1 MRKYKTDKVFM
12 EPICPEKV
20 WFLCDSNQ
28 REREKGRDMSS
39 SSSPASVAADA
50 DRVFERGKHGVA
62 VLDIKPGSISTHS
75 PLPHKPLLVF
85 HPREEGEYPVLLFL
99 HGYLLYN
106 SFYSQLLSHIAS
118 HAFIIVAPQLYTF
131 ALADCMQEI
140 KNAAMVAD
148 WIPAGLQSYLPT
160 YVRPDLNRIGLAG
173 HSRGGKVAFALV
185 LGLGAVKT
193 SLRFSA
199 LLGVD
204 PVDGKSEGEQTNPPV
219 LKHEPQSLSPKM
231 PILVVGSGLGSRSRY
246 PGLPSCAP
254 HGVNHASFYKECVP
268 PFCYTV
274 ATNYGHA
281 DMLDDHTPGLR
292 GMASYCLCVNGD
304 RREPM
309 RKFVGGIMVAFL
321 KAYLLNDDELLEKI
335 TEKPHN
341 KPVDFTIELKK
352 SVAEL
357 VA

>member
-1 MRKYKTDKVFM
+1 M
-12 EPICPEKV
+12 PP
-20 WFLCDSNQ
+20 
-28 REREKGRDMSS
+28 
-39 SSSPASVAADA
+39 SSPVAAD
-50 DRVFERGKHGVA
+50 DGRVFEQGEHGVA
-62 VLDIKPGSISTHS
+62 VLDIKPDSIPAPS
-75 PLPHKPLLVF
+75 PPPPKPLLVF

-106 SFYSQLLSHIAS
+106 SFYSQLLSQIAS
-118 HAFIIVAPQLYTF
+118 HAFIVVAPQLYTF

-140 KNAAMVAD
+140 RNAAMVAD
-148 WIPAGLQSYLPT
+148 WIAAGLQSHLPT
-160 YVRPDLNRIGLAG
+160 SVRPDLNRVGLSG

-185 LGLGAVKT
+185 LGLGPIRT

-199 LLGVD
+199 LLGVE
-204 PVDGKSEGEQTNPPV
+204 PVDGKSRGQQTNPPV
-219 LKHEPQSLSPKM
+219 LNHKPQSLVPKM
-231 PILVVGSGLGSRSRY
+231 PVLVIGSGLGSRSRC

-254 HGVNHASFYKECVP
+254 DGVNHVNFYEECVP
-268 PFCYTV
+268 PLCYTV
-274 ATNYGHA
+274 ATNYGHT
-281 DMLDDHTPGLR
+281 DMLDDVTPGIR

-321 KAYLLNDDELLEKI
+321 KAYLLDDDKLLQKI
-335 TEKPHN
+335 TEEPHN

-352 SVAEL
+352 KVAEL